1 MKFFIFSIVVI
12 VLWGI
17 WAFLFKV
24 GVEQIGIKQ
33 ALIWNNSIAIVI
45 SILVIAFL
53 LPQTTLRLQKGAFY
67 VMIATA
73 FGITGSIIWYIVLE
87 KEKASLIV
95 PFTALYPLITV
106 VLSAAFLK
114 EKITI
119 ANWIG
124 IILALIAGFLL
135 SL

>member
-1 MKFFIFSIVVI
+1 MRFLILSIVVI
-12 VLWGI
+12 ILWGI
-17 WAFLFKV
+17 WAFLFKA
-24 GVEQIGIKQ
+24 GVEQIGIKE

-45 SILVIAFL
+45 SILVITFL
-53 LPQTTLRLQKGAFY
+53 LPQTTLRIHKGAFY

-106 VLSAAFLK
+106 VLSAVFLK
-114 EKITI
+114 EKITV